1 MMRYYEPS
9 SLKDIVSLLL
19 KTKVVRDSKIGH
31 RPVLKCTLHTPNEIV
46 DKCTN
51 LPPGL
56 LEYIKKIQICFACA
70 QATSHVGFKGVLY
83 KSSGEEKSQII
94 YVLCSNCVRFPQEFT
109 EMMEDFKDIYNEA
122 KTKGWLT

>member
-1 MMRYYEPS
+1 MTRYYEPS

-19 KTKVVRDSKIGH
+19 KTKVVRGSKSATG
-31 RPVLKCTLHTPNEIV
+31 PLLKCILYTPNEIV
-46 DKCTN
+46 EKCKN
-51 LPPGL
+51 LPLGL
-56 LEYIKKIQICFACA
+56 LEYINKIQICFACS

-83 KSSGEEKSQII
+83 KSSGEKSQII
-94 YVLCSNCVRFPQEFT
+94 YVLCSNCIRFPREFI